1 MRLCAQVWLDGISSQ
16 RALSRPTSAE
26 KSPVFPADNWG
37 IDLEANRSPL
47 PKEQLLRQFLPLA
60 PVPTLPTDVERK
72 SLCCSKDMKSFAFAA
87 VGLFFHGTALVA
99 ASIAPIVPPF
109 GLSGVETR
117 TRIAALIDE
126 AHVRLAQKETVDG
139 TETWTVEGF
148 DQPGLS
154 AVLFRF
160 GGENLEEV
168 ELQYGEPTWTIN
180 QYGEFMEEIKQELD
194 HKYGRAEILAHSR
207 GPEKDVSQTV
217 VGYRWE
223 QPGEALDLV
232 YYSAEREPLAFR
244 LLSMHYKL
252 AHR

>member
-1 MRLCAQVWLDGISSQ
+1 MPKVSS
-16 RALSRPTSAE
+16 
-26 KSPVFPADNWG
+26 FPEDNWG
-37 IDLEANRSPL
+37 IDLEAHRSPF
-47 PKEQLLRQFLPLA
+47 PKEPPLRQFLPLVRA
-60 PVPTLPTDVERK
+60 PALLMDVERK
-72 SLCCSKDMKSFAFAA
+72 SLCLLQDMKSFALVA
-87 VGLFFHGTALVA
+87 VGLFFHATALIA
-99 ASIAPIVPPF
+99 ASGAPIVPPF

-117 TRIAALIDE
+117 DRIAELIDE
-126 AHVRLAQKETVDG
+126 AHVRLVQKETVDG

-223 QPGEALDLV
+223 HPGEALDLV